1 MFHLLLSTIFRK
13 KFKDACFWFSWSISW
28 IFSLNILLLKFSKVQ
43 KNGNNLTVK
52 TFLPTDM
59 GILKKKNQ
67 KKPVKCAIY
76 SSYVSNI
83 IEIEKYML
91 TDI

>member
-1 MFHLLLSTIFRK
+1 MFHLLLTTIFRK
-13 KFKDACFWFSWSISW
+13 KLQDVCFWFSWSISW
-28 IFSLNILLLKFSKVQ
+28 IFSPNILLLKFSKVQ
-43 KNGNNLTVK
+43 KNENNLTVN

-59 GILKKKNQ
+59 GILKKQ
-67 KKPVKCAIY
+67 KQKPVKCAIY